1 MDEITSVF
9 VTESR
14 EQLAAMEAA
23 LLQLEINPGDDDTLN
38 AIFRAAHTIKGGAGV
53 VECAF
58 IVSFTHVVES
68 ALDKLRNGEIVVD
81 DDLVA
86 VLLGCSDHIG
96 NLLDVLAGGG
106 QPDEEL
112 DGEGRALLD
121 RLQKDWLSGEKHA
134 GEAGRGQGGRQTH
147 EASGAPPSHRE
158 QALEVSGGRVVETD
172 CWHISLR
179 FGPDVL
185 RHGMDPL
192 SFLRYLGSLG
202 SIERLETLTD
212 ALPPADE
219 MDAESCYL
227 GFEIS
232 FSSDADKAAIE
243 QVFDFVRDE
252 CTLHI
257 LPPNS
262 RLADYMALIQALPED
277 PMRIGEI
284 LVKVGALTQAEVEKC
299 LALQQQVG
307 AGDETGDAGEAAQG
321 QPHVPPP
328 IGEILIEQKVVQP
341 ELVEAAAV
349 KQRQVNEKK
358 AAEARLIRIPA
369 DKLDQ
374 LIDLVGELVIASASV
389 NLLAGRSGMGDLVEA
404 TSQTN
409 RLVESIRDAALQLR
423 MVQIGETF
431 NRFNRVVRDVSR
443 ELGKEI
449 ELVITGGE
457 TELDKSM
464 VEKIGDPLMHL
475 VRNAMDHGIETPDV
489 REAQGKPPKGR
500 LELNAYHDSGSVI
513 IEVVDD
519 GGGLDRDRIYAKAV
533 ERGIVQVGQ
542 ALSDNEIHNLIFEA
556 GFSTAAQVSNLSGR
570 GVGMDVVR
578 RNIQSLRGTV
588 EIQSE
593 FGKGSRF
600 VIRLPLTL
608 AIIDGFL
615 VGVGRAAYVI
625 PLDSVV
631 ECIELTANADGRDYV
646 NLRGEVLP
654 FVRLRDMFGIVDT
667 PPVRQNVVVVQYG
680 GLKAGIV
687 VDQLMGEFQTVIKPL
702 GSIFR
707 HIKGIG
713 GSTILGSGEVALILD
728 VQALVQRCAQHEER
742 SVTRAPLSIPAKT

>member
-147 EASGAPPSHRE
+147 EAGGAPPSHRE
-158 QALEVSGGRVVETD
+158 QALEVSGGRAVETD

-284 LVKVGALTQAEVEKC
+284 LVKVGALTQAEVDHC
-299 LALQQQVG
+299 LDIQQQVSAEDEG
-307 AGDETGDAGEAAQG
+307 GEAGDVTHGL
-321 QPHVPPP
+321 PHVPPP

-500 LELNAYHDSGSVI
+500 LELNAYHDSGSVM

-542 ALSDNEIHNLIFEA
+542 TLSDNEIYNLIFEA

-593 FGKGSRF
+593 VGKGSRF
-600 VIRLPLTL
+600 AIRLPLTL

-654 FVRLRDMFGIVDT
+654 FVRLRDMFQVPGEA
-667 PPVRQNVVVVQYG
+667 PPRQNVVVVQYAG
-680 GLKAGIV
+680 QKAGIV

-707 HIKGIG
+707 YLKGIG
-713 GSTILGSGEVALILD
+713 GSTILGTGEVALILD
-728 VQALVQRCAQHEER
+728 VQALVERCATVEQANEQAR
-742 SVTRAPLSIPAKT
+742 QSSASVR